1 MAILELLFL
10 RKFST
15 TLLKVDPPCKISK
28 LDFLNGQTQAFH
40 GQVLVNSTLE
50 GILVILVNMNIAPLV
65 TLSVIKVL

>member
-1 MAILELLFL
+1 MDILELLFL

-15 TLLKVDPPCKISK
+15 TLLKVAPPSNISK
-28 LDFLNGQTQAFH
+28 LDFLTGQTKAFQ

-50 GILVILVNMNIAPLV
+50 GDLVILVNMNIAPLV